1 MCMYCKNSTTVN
13 STTTHV
19 VNYKNCIIVIKN
31 ILCLECE
38 QCGEKYYT
46 DEVAERLEEI
56 INTAKKL
63 MQEIA
68 VIDYPQVAQ
77 YFHTSNQAVSI
88 LLDTAHFY
96 FILKL
101 FFKIFFLFTQPI

>member
-31 ILCLECE
+31 VPCLECE

-46 DEVAERLEEI
+46 VAEQLEKI

-68 VIDYPQVAQ
+68 VIDYPQVA
-77 YFHTSNQAVSI
+77 
-88 LLDTAHFY
+88 
-96 FILKL
+96 
-101 FFKIFFLFTQPI
+101 